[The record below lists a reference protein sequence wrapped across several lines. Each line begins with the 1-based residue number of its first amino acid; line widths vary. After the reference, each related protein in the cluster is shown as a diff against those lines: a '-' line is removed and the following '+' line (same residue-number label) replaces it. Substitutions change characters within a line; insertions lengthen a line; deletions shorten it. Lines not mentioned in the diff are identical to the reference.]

1 MPRTHANT
9 VFFTRAVEECG
20 GETIWRSTLSGYARV
35 LTDHQKFRFAN
46 GRAEYGGMEK
56 NIGHIP
62 GESGRK
68 CVRPAKKIAMGYP
81 AQQAA
86 VMDMQEWLRHACTLN
101 AGLYL

>member
-1 MPRTHANT
+1 MRQA
-9 VFFTRAVEECG
+9 G
-20 GETIWRSTLSGYARV
+20 
-35 LTDHQKFRFAN
+35 K
-46 GRAEYGGMEK
+46 K
-56 NIGHIP
+56 NSDHIP